1 VRREIIVHNAK
12 QFDYHIFKDFRY
24 QMGVQ
29 AAFTSVYHPQS
40 IGAVEKANALIFT
53 AIQKILKNQPK
64 GKWAEK
70 LPRAVWS
77 HNTSVCRAT
86 EFTPFKLLCG
96 EGPVTP
102 EDIKFRS
109 TRTKTEAIYSP
120 SEAESKDL
128 LELEHMKAVE
138 NLQS

>member
-96 EGPVTP
+96 EGPVTQRISSSAALEQRQKP
-102 EDIKFRS
+102 FTVQAKLNP
-109 TRTKTEAIYSP
+109 KTC
-120 SEAESKDL
+120 L
-128 LELEHMKAVE
+128 
-138 NLQS
+138 N